1 MLSWSSPKNVR
12 IFYTVYFMWREF
24 FKICFISIY
33 IECTFR
39 IYKYICCMFLKS
51 SKTSSL
57 RSILL
62 TLFCLAEVSV
72 LSTFCIF
79 LSLFLWPL
87 LYNKDTIVKFSRYLF
102 FSIWVF
108 FHKQPRFKVQIGKGG
123 GGGGS
128 YLFNSSLP
136 PSPISQTLTL
146 AWQLLQRAHLRT

>member
-1 MLSWSSPKNVR
+1 MLSWSSPKKVR

-33 IECTFR
+33 IEYTFR

-79 LSLFLWPL
+79 LSLFLWLL

-102 FSIWVF
+102 FFYLGFLSQTATI
-108 FHKQPRFKVQIGKGG
+108 QSADREGGRGG
-123 GGGGS
+123 GQ
-128 YLFNSSLP
+128 LSL
-136 PSPISQTLTL
+136 
-146 AWQLLQRAHLRT
+146 